1 MSIRRR
7 DKNELKI
14 ISTGIEDEKKNSILS
29 LVNDKRN
36 RYQFNMYFRE
46 DDRHFCLV

>member
-1 MSIRRR
+1 MKIYLRNDVMSIRRR

-14 ISTGIEDEKKNSILS
+14 ISTGIEDEKKNSILN

-36 RYQFNMYFRE
+36 RYHE
-46 DDRHFCLV
+46 V